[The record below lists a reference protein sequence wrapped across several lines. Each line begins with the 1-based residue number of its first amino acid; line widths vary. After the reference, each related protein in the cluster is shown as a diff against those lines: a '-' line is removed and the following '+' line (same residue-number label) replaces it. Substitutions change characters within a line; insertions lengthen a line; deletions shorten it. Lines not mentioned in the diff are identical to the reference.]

1 MRHMPQLD
9 GLRAFAVMAVLVHH
23 LFDPLLLPGY
33 RGPGDWG
40 IAAIC
45 GVRLFFVLSGFL
57 ITGLLLDAVDAC
69 RGGPRAAAMWR
80 FYGRRALRIF
90 PVYYLV
96 LAIALLV
103 GPADAREQVP
113 WLATYTYN
121 LWISSIGWYSD
132 YFSHFW
138 SLCVEEQFYLFWPWI
153 VLFAP
158 RKHLKGYAVAMI
170 LIAPL
175 FRWFALATEMNGVAF
190 YTLTP
195 SSLDALGLGALLAI
209 STNGRPASAEL
220 ERHLRLTGVPIA
232 VAGLLLAFVSSW
244 GRAVLLETF
253 IALGFLWLV
262 AGASR
267 GFAGVAGAFLNASPV
282 RYLGKIS
289 YGIYVYHLLVPY
301 VLNWSLKTAGF
312 APLRKDLYGFAVYTA
327 VTIAVASC
335 SWFALERPFNAL
347 KDRLPN
353 LRMPRAIQPTSDVQA
368 GAPVQQ
374 IVRS

>member
-69 RGGPRAAAMWR
+69 RGGPRAVAMWR

-103 GPADAREQVP
+103 GPADA
-113 WLATYTYN
+113 L
-121 LWISSIGWYSD
+121 
-132 YFSHFW
+132 SHFW